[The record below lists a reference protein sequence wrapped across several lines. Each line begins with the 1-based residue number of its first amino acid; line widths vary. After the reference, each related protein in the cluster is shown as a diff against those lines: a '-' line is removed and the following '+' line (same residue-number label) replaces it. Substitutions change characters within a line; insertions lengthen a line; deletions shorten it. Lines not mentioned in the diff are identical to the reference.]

1 MLAQAKA
8 DHHAAYQLKLK
19 NELELEEAKQMDD
32 ESSELTVSE
41 MRQQLQAEYQKQ
53 AQDFINQ
60 QLAEKQAQLQAQ
72 FDEALNLKVQEA
84 LTRHDYDMS
93 ENKSEKQ
100 LDSAKMGTR
109 KNPVSFGR
117 NITNTISTRFDDNEG
132 SNDSKVGLLFQ

>member
-1 MLAQAKA
+1 
-8 DHHAAYQLKLK
+8 
-19 NELELEEAKQMDD
+19 MDD
-32 ESSELTVSE
+32 DSSELTVSE

-109 KNPVSFGR
+109 KKPCV
-117 NITNTISTRFDDNEG
+117 IWP
-132 SNDSKVGLLFQ
+132 QHY

>member
-1 MLAQAKA
+1 M
-8 DHHAAYQLKLK
+8 
-19 NELELEEAKQMDD
+19 
-32 ESSELTVSE
+32 
-41 MRQQLQAEYQKQ
+41 
-53 AQDFINQ
+53 
-60 QLAEKQAQLQAQ
+60 QAQ

-117 NITNTISTRFDDNEG
+117 NITNTISTRYNEDDG
-132 SNDSKVGLLFQ
+132 SNDSKVGLLLK